1 MMASL
6 VNVGSILDDLLLVIR
21 VGAEQVGPP
30 NQILA
35 AIVGT
40 VGTGFGS
47 AWLRG
52 GSSIGPMLIGAIVQ
66 YVFAAAD
73 LGLEPEMRTSAQR
86 SGSEPRTDQCG
97 DCCAWWP
104 SQARARKVGVAFTP
118 PLRRGCCSGF
128 PSSCV
133 GRRPSLSRPPD

>member
-21 VGAEQVGPP
+21 GEPSKLGHRIRSWV
-30 NQILA
+30 

-66 YVFAAAD
+66 YVFAAAG

-86 SGSEPRTDQCG
+86 SGSEPRTDRCG
-97 DCCAWWP
+97 DCL
-104 SQARARKVGVAFTP
+104 RVVA
-118 PLRRGCCSGF
+118 
-128 PSSCV
+128 
-133 GRRPSLSRPPD
+133 